1 MNTEKIEIIRIPILK
16 RLFDIIVS
24 ITIIVGLSPVMVVM
38 LLLYYLEQRLFPRA
52 RGPLL
57 YKEIRISQGKPF
69 NFYKIRTFTCSA
81 LEKKNEGGII
91 HTKNLE
97 ADFRNLTVMGMVL
110 IQTYLD
116 EFPQLFLVLLGKMSL
131 VGPRPTNPEA
141 YERGFTAGLRA
152 KTILRAGL
160 TGYFQTHKSV
170 KFKLNQEQVDMEYA
184 NFCKNNSG
192 FKVVARDLK
201 MLILTVFTLIRAEG
215 L

>member
-1 MNTEKIEIIRIPILK
+1 MITGKMEAVRIPILK
-16 RLFDIIVS
+16 RIFDIIGS
-24 ITIIVGLSPVMVVM
+24 IIIIVVLSPVMLVM
-38 LLLYYLEQRLFPRA
+38 LLLFYLEQLLFPRA

-57 YKEIRISQGKPF
+57 YKETRISQGKPF
-69 NFYKIRTFTCSA
+69 NFYKIRTFTCSV
-81 LEKKNEGGII
+81 LEREDGNGIV

-97 ADFRNLTVMGMVL
+97 SNFRNLTVMGMVL

-116 EFPQLFLVLLGKMSL
+116 EFPPLFLIILGRMSL

-141 YERGFTAGLRA
+141 YERGFAVGLRA
-152 KTILRAGL
+152 KTILKAGL

-184 NFCKNNSG
+184 NFCRNNSG
-192 FKVVARDLK
+192 LKIIVHDMK
-201 MLILTVFTLIRAEG
+201 MLLLTVLTIIRAEG

>member
-1 MNTEKIEIIRIPILK
+1 MEAIKTPILK
-16 RLFDIIVS
+16 RIFDIIGS
-24 ITIIVGLSPVMVVM
+24 IIIIVVLSPVMLVM

-57 YKEIRISQGKPF
+57 YKEVRISQGKPF

-81 LEKKNEGGII
+81 LGREDGNGIV

-97 ADFRNLTVMGMVL
+97 SDFRNLTVMGMVL

-141 YERGFTAGLRA
+141 YERGFAAGLRS
-152 KTILRAGL
+152 KTILKAGL

-184 NFCKNNSG
+184 NFCRNNSG
-192 FKVVARDLK
+192 LKVIVHDLK
-201 MLILTVFTLIRAEG
+201 MLILTVLTLIRAEG